1 MNDESEYVSVCLAGL
16 DRLRSNCDG
25 RFMSFE
31 EKLNMLNGSLQRIEK
46 AAGRNHTHA
55 MGLVEQLSSSYQNL
69 DGRLRVI
76 ESKPQETLIRQVEAI
91 HQEVKLMSTLLCQL

>member
-1 MNDESEYVSVCLAGL
+1 MNDESEYVSVYLAGL
-16 DRLRSNCDG
+16 DRLKSNCDG

-31 EKLNMLNGSLQRIEK
+31 EKLKVLNGSLQRIEN

-55 MGLVEQLSSSYQNL
+55 MGVVEQLSSSYQNL

-91 HQEVKLMSTLLCQL
+91 HQEV